1 MKKSGYIVAL
11 LIEIILYTGAYVF
24 NYFTVRRLG
33 MNRYVV
39 HLNGRIK
46 EAVPIEMILKVGLP
60 VLLIFCILTIIIYVR
75 NKNDLKKLS
84 VVMVL
89 ASICTTFL
97 YAYYYLT
104 TTVRERRAYY
114 VLSTFFL
121 MAGFVQVIKTII
133 GCIPGNKKEEI
144 NEK

>member
-39 HLNGRIK
+39 YLNGQIK

-84 VVMVL
+84 VFMVL
-89 ASICTTFL
+89 VSICTTEAPFIL
-97 YAYYYLT
+97 PSSVFECEKRHSLIFTDFRWLA
-104 TTVRERRAYY
+104 A
-114 VLSTFFL
+114 
-121 MAGFVQVIKTII
+121 
-133 GCIPGNKKEEI
+133 KKVAW
-144 NEK
+144 